1 MTLPMT
7 TTSAPHDDVS
17 ADAPAGSPG
26 AERPRGGAV
35 RTPVDILVMTFNER
49 VNLPHAL
56 ASVREWAANVFVVD
70 SGSTDGTQEIARR
83 MGAEVVEHAWEGYA
97 RQKNWAIDNLPLASP
112 WVFILD
118 ADEAITPELRDEIH
132 AICSRPP
139 DEIEQAGFYVNRYLV
154 FMGKRIRHAGY
165 FPSWNLRLF
174 KRGLARYEDRPV
186 HEYMILTGKEG
197 YLKHLMSHEDRRGLE
212 YYIAKHN
219 RYSTLEAQAIFFGKA
234 KPGDSLMPSLF
245 GSPAERRRYIKV
257 RIFSRLPGR
266 WLSRFVW
273 MYVFRLGILDGLAGL
288 RFCLL
293 IASYELFTSLKLKE
307 LEQRAKT
314 LPAAESVA
322 ALDTSRVQLGGE
334 YFPLADTLPADVEAG
349 AEPAK
354 PLPETTANA
363 GRNGDAARAAVP
375 APALATAATVHKDP
389 SPWTLMDN
397 VKRVLWMFV
406 HVFLFRPSFHNWYG
420 WRRFLL
426 RRMGAKVGDG
436 VRIRPSAWV
445 EMPWNLAIGDRSIV
459 GDRAILYS
467 LGKITI
473 GRDVVISQYAHL
485 CAGTHDYTS
494 RRFPLL
500 RLPITVEDGAWVAA
514 DAFVGPNVTVG
525 ARSVI
530 GARASAFK
538 DVPPDTVVGG
548 SPARYI
554 KPRELHD

>member
-1 MTLPMT
+1 MT
-7 TTSAPHDDVS
+7 TTAPEPTPVTT
-17 ADAPAGSPG
+17 APT
-26 AERPRGGAV
+26 PRAV
-35 RTPVDILVMTFNER
+35 KTPVDVLVMTFNER

-56 ASVREWAANVFVVD
+56 ASVMDWAANVFVVD
-70 SGSTDGTQEIARR
+70 SGSTDGTQDIARDR
-83 MGAEVVEHAWEGYA
+83 GAHVVEHAWEGYA
-97 RQKNWAIDNLPLASP
+97 RQKNWAIDNLPLESP

-118 ADEAITPELRDEIH
+118 ADEAITPALRDEIH
-132 AICSRPP
+132 ALCSRPP
-139 DEIEQAGFYVNRYLV
+139 GEVEQAGFYVNRYLL
-154 FMGKRIRHAGY
+154 FMGRRIRHAGY

-219 RYSTLEAQAIFFGKA
+219 RYSTLEAQAIFFGRA
-234 KPGDSLMPSLF
+234 RPGDSLMPSLF
-245 GSPAERRRYIKV
+245 GTPAERRRYVKV
-257 RIFSRLPGR
+257 RIFSKLPGR

-273 MYVFRLGILDGLAGL
+273 MYVFRLGFLDGLAGL

-293 IASYELFTSLKLKE
+293 IASYEFFTSLKLKE
-307 LEQRAKT
+307 LEQRAKS
-314 LPAAESVA
+314 LPATENLG

-334 YFPLADTLPADVEAG
+334 YFPLADTLPADTAPTRDRAPTPESTPPPT
-349 AEPAK
+349 PA
-354 PLPETTANA
+354 P
-363 GRNGDAARAAVP
+363 DRAANP
-375 APALATAATVHKDP
+375 APVAKDP

-420 WRRFLL
+420 WRRALL
-426 RRMGAKVGDG
+426 RAMGAKVGAG
-436 VRIRPSAWV
+436 VRVRPSAWV

-459 GDRAILYS
+459 GDRAIIYS

-473 GRDVVISQYAHL
+473 GKDVVISQYAHL

-514 DAFVGPNVTVG
+514 DAFVGPNVTIG
-525 ARSVI
+525 ARAVV